1 MKNLNYEKRLNSLE
15 KLSEKAKNVLD
26 YICFEY
32 NTACKYSL
40 NADYY
45 YFSNQKNIEKQTKL
59 SKKDVELGLK
69 ELSDKH
75 LFSFIANPLKTKA
88 EWFIVDKITI
98 SIHKSF
104 LNNYD
109 EFSVKNVLQD
119 YAILP
124 PIYDFDKNIKQIKK
138 FVEEHSEI
146 KMPTIVYTLTQ
157 AYINVF
163 EDIDNTNFFDI
174 PNIWQKI
181 ENYLNSSDFKSNEFH
196 YCIDNICKN
205 YIEKRI

>member
-1 MKNLNYEKRLNSLE
+1 MKNLNYEK
-15 KLSEKAKNVLD
+15 LSENAKNVLD
-26 YICFEY
+26 YISFEY
-32 NTACKYSL
+32 DTACKYGL
-40 NADYY
+40 NADNY
-45 YFSNQKNIEKQTKL
+45 YFSNRKNIEKQTKL
-59 SKKDVELGLK
+59 SPKDVELGLK
-69 ELSDKH
+69 ELLDKH
-75 LFSFIANPLKTKA
+75 LFSFIAKPLKTEA
-88 EWFIVDKITI
+88 EWFIIDKDTI
-98 SIHKSF
+98 SIQKSV

-138 FVEEHSEI
+138 FVEEHSETKI
-146 KMPTIVYTLTQ
+146 PTIVYTLTQ

-181 ENYLNSSDFKSNEFH
+181 ENYLNSSDFKSNEFN